1 LLGANLLTWWAQ
13 TNFNVRYVLFALPAL
28 LLGIALLDRRWVGAV
43 VVLSAL
49 FWLRGVSDPAF
60 APEDLQR
67 PAQFLQAAVQ
77 PTDVLLLRAPEVYL
91 LAPLAFYGAPST
103 HVMWYNSDT
112 AASQTP
118 AAFIAQQTAGR
129 CRIWLWSAR
138 AWLVDRDDALAVALA
153 ATAAPVAT
161 WRWPG
166 SELTLFQRA
175 PCP

>member
-1 LLGANLLTWWAQ
+1 M
-13 TNFNVRYVLFALPAL
+13 RYVLFALPAL
-28 LLGIALLDRRWVGAV
+28 LLWLALQDRRLLGVAV
-43 VVLSAL
+43 ALSAL

-60 APEDLQR
+60 AQEDLQR

-77 PTDVLLLRAPEVYL
+77 PADVLLLRAPEVYL
-91 LAPLAFYGAPST
+91 LAPLAFYGTPPGAIA
-103 HVMWYNSDT
+103 WYNGDT
-112 AASQTP
+112 AQRQTP
-118 AAFIAQQTAGR
+118 AVFVAQQAAGH

-138 AWLVDRDDALAVALA
+138 AWLVDRDDALTAGLA
-153 ATAAPVAT
+153 AFATPVMT